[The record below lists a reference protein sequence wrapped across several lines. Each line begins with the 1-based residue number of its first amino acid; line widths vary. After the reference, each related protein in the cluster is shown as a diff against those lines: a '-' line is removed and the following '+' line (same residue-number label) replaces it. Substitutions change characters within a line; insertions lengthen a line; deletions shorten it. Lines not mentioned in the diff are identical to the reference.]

1 MNKQFAQFAV
11 VATLAI
17 LAIGHASA
25 ADPPDRIS
33 AATAITDLDKLV
45 GQPVDI
51 APWAYSWR
59 ADLAVQAKPEA
70 YFIPRRLERI
80 DKVYRTARTA
90 LPPQQLKSIYYD
102 MPDLLRPLPPPPKG
116 RLQAGLLW
124 TGGVTKY
131 QVELHWPASV
141 QEVPS
146 PETVEVRVYPTSF
159 GWFGWTVDKALGNP
173 AVSADRRTWTY
184 RSDPAAKMDSAY
196 NVRVDAA
203 TEMVA
208 VFCEE
213 GKTPA
218 GVKAAVPTIRVIGPS
233 VGEWKRI
240 DLEMEW
246 GFQPGTEKTD
256 FDSRLEPYMAMI
268 GPVSPLAGDKGTA
281 VNAVRQRV
289 WRIARGSPPVR
300 AMPDEASSYRCCTPP
315 TVARVWTVVLPFG
328 PRRPVSRFAFATWRT
343 DRS

>member
-1 MNKQFAQFAV
+1 
-11 VATLAI
+11 
-17 LAIGHASA
+17 
-25 ADPPDRIS
+25 
-33 AATAITDLDKLV
+33 
-45 GQPVDI
+45 
-51 APWAYSWR
+51 
-59 ADLAVQAKPEA
+59 
-70 YFIPRRLERI
+70 
-80 DKVYRTARTA
+80 
-90 LPPQQLKSIYYD
+90 
-102 MPDLLRPLPPPPKG
+102 
-116 RLQAGLLW
+116 
-124 TGGVTKY
+124 
-131 QVELHWPASV
+131 
-141 QEVPS
+141 
-146 PETVEVRVYPTSF
+146 
-159 GWFGWTVDKALGNP
+159 
-173 AVSADRRTWTY
+173 
-184 RSDPAAKMDSAY
+184 MDSAY

-208 VFCEE
+208 VFCEA

-281 VNAVRQRV
+281 VNGAGDFRPTKM
-289 WRIARGSPPVR
+289 GLSPSVVR

-328 PRRPVSRFAFATWRT
+328 PRRPVSRFAFATWKT